1 MSIECTEIED
11 IYEERFITSEAIHIF
26 YEGGKAFRDIFN
38 EIENAERT
46 ILLVFYIF
54 KNDETGRKLAAILKK
69 KASGGVRVC
78 VLYDHFGSLLTPLRF
93 WRDLKREGVEVRA
106 SRPFKWKAIG
116 DYIHRD
122 HRKLIVI
129 DGKVAF
135 TGGLN
140 IGDEYRGYGLI
151 RSKKGGWR
159 DTVIKLRGPVAH
171 RLHDIFGKT
180 WQFWKGNPIESVVK
194 NGDLAF
200 DRGPRVIPI
209 FSSSSRGRKRIRKL
223 LYWCIRNAK
232 ESIYFTTAYFT
243 PSRRMMFVLR
253 EAVQRGVSVR
263 LLLPGFS
270 DIKAVMYAGRAS
282 FSQLLKWGVDIYLYQ
297 ESVLHAKS
305 YMFDGVFSIVGSANL
320 DFQSLRK
327 NDEGN
332 IGVYD
337 EGFAGDMERIFHRDI
352 ERSKK
357 IHYEEWIKRPL
368 IIKIIEKFFVLFRR
382 RL

>member
-1 MSIECTEIED
+1 TV
-11 IYEERFITSEAIHIF
+11 
-26 YEGGKAFRDIFN
+26 
-38 EIENAERT
+38 
-46 ILLVFYIF
+46 LLVFYIF
-54 KNDETGRKLAAILKK
+54 KNDDTGTQLAGILKK
-69 KASGGVRVC
+69 KASEGVRVC
-78 VLYDHFGSLLTPLRF
+78 VLYDHFGSIFTPHSFWMDLRN
-93 WRDLKREGVEVRA
+93 DGVEVRA

-140 IGDEYRGYGLI
+140 IADEYRGHGLM
-151 RSKKGGWR
+151 RHKKGGWR
-159 DTVIKLRGPVAH
+159 DTAIKLEGPVAGK
-171 RLHDIFGKT
+171 LHDIFSKT
-180 WQFWKGNPIESVVK
+180 WLFWKGDPIDIKGSI
-194 NGDLAF
+194 NGLSADKGLK
-200 DRGPRVIPI
+200 VITI
-209 FSSSSRGRKRIRKL
+209 FSSSSRGRKSIRKL

-232 ESIYFTTAYFT
+232 QSICLTTAYFT

-253 EAVQRGVSVR
+253 EAVQRGVKVR

-270 DIKAVMYAGRAS
+270 DMKAVMYAGRAS
-282 FSQLLKWGVDIYLYQ
+282 FSELLKWGVDIYLYR

-305 YMFDGVFSIVGSANL
+305 YMFDGVFCVIGSANL

-337 EGFAGDMERIFHRDI
+337 EGFAGEMEVIFNRDI

-357 IHYEEWIKRPL
+357 IEFEEWIKRPL
-368 IIKIIEKFFVLFRR
+368 LKKILEKFFVMFRR